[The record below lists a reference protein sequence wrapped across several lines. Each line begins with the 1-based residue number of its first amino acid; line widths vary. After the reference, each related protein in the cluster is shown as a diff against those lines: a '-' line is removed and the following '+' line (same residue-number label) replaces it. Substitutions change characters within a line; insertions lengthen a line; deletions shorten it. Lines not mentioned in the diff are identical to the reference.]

1 MNSNVGRLFIAL
13 GIVSII
19 IGLIF
24 LFNLKIPLGKLPG
37 DIIIKNK
44 NSTFYFPL
52 ATSIIVSV
60 VLSLIMWIISKF

>member
-19 IGLIF
+19 IGVIF

-52 ATSIIVSV
+52 ATSIIASL
-60 VLSLIMWIISKF
+60 VLSFIIWVMSKF